1 MCRQQLAWS
10 GYWTHL
16 EEKRGLTQMTLQK
29 IHEYSSQQEEEEI
42 KSEAVTYR
50 AENLVKNGN
59 QAHILLNNQ
68 KYTLRITRSN
78 KLILTK

>member
-1 MCRQQLAWS
+1 
-10 GYWTHL
+10 
-16 EEKRGLTQMTLQK
+16 MTLQK
-29 IHEYSSQQEEEEI
+29 IHEDSSQEEEI

-50 AENLVKNGN
+50 AENLIKNGN

-68 KYTLRITRSN
+68 KYTLRITRSK

>member
-10 GYWTHL
+10 GYWIHL
-16 EEKRGLTQMTLQK
+16 MEKKGRTPMTLQK
-29 IHEYSSQQEEEEI
+29 VHEYYSHKKKEI

-50 AENLVKNGN
+50 AENLIKNGN
-59 QAHILLNNQ
+59 EAHILLNGQ
-68 KYTLRITRSN
+68 KYTLRITRSK

>member
-1 MCRQQLAWS
+1 MTFQKIREYCGSINLHQ
-10 GYWTHL
+10 
-16 EEKRGLTQMTLQK
+16 EEK
-29 IHEYSSQQEEEEI
+29 I

-50 AENLVKNGN
+50 VENLIKNGN
-59 QAHILLNNQ
+59 LAHILLNDQ

>member
-1 MCRQQLAWS
+1 
-10 GYWTHL
+10 
-16 EEKRGLTQMTLQK
+16 MTLQK

-50 AENLVKNGN
+50 AENLIKNGN

>member
-1 MCRQQLAWS
+1 
-10 GYWTHL
+10 
-16 EEKRGLTQMTLQK
+16 MTLQK
-29 IHEYSSQQEEEEI
+29 IHEYSSQQEEEEEEEEI

-50 AENLVKNGN
+50 AENLIKNGN

>member
-50 AENLVKNGN
+50 AENLIKNGN
-59 QAHILLNNQ
+59 EAHILLNGQ
-68 KYTLRITRSN
+68 KYTLRITRSK

>member
-1 MCRQQLAWS
+1 
-10 GYWTHL
+10 
-16 EEKRGLTQMTLQK
+16 MTLQK
-29 IHEYSSQQEEEEI
+29 IHDYRLHQEDEI

-50 AENLVKNGN
+50 AENLIKNGN

>member
-1 MCRQQLAWS
+1 
-10 GYWTHL
+10 
-16 EEKRGLTQMTLQK
+16 MTLQK
-29 IHEYSSQQEEEEI
+29 IHEYSSQQEGEEEEEEEEI

-50 AENLVKNGN
+50 AENLIKNGN